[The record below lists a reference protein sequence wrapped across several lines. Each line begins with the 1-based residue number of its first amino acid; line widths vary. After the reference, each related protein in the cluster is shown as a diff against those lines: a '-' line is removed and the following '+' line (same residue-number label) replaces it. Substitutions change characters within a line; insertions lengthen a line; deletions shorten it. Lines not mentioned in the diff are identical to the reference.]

1 MKFPLPDPRNPFSL
15 KPGSISALTS
25 NLKAS
30 EVDKSSSISLAIAG
44 AQAAAT
50 QFSKKDQ
57 NSHSTAWNNAPTN
70 MNANNEDTE
79 VARSYNLRS
88 RGRSTEK
95 DNISSTELNMK
106 FGDLTLPSYH
116 KEKSRS
122 NESEGS
128 SKQNRSP
135 GAEAD
140 LMISRIDLLVQK
152 WINRFNVLISKL
164 LQFYVISRC
173 L

>member
-1 MKFPLPDPRNPFSL
+1 MPVKFPLPDPRNPFSL

-44 AQAAAT
+44 AQTAAT

-57 NSHSTAWNNAPTN
+57 NSRSTAWNNAPTN

-116 KEKSRS
+116 
-122 NESEGS
+122 
-128 SKQNRSP
+128 
-135 GAEAD
+135 
-140 LMISRIDLLVQK
+140 
-152 WINRFNVLISKL
+152 
-164 LQFYVISRC
+164 
-173 L
+173 